1 MKVLLLNAGAKS
13 HGATQSILETIR
25 EVLPDGWEED
35 MVRLGELDVHF
46 CRGCKV
52 CYETC
57 TCVQKDD
64 VQTLLSRMDEAD
76 VLIIAAPSYWGDI
89 PAQFKAFIDRCTPYS
104 NTCPN
109 PAHKTLRSGKSVL
122 ELLCAQGP
130 ARENV
135 STLLKTI
142 AHWCGH
148 MEIEMVDSMYF
159 CQINEERDIN
169 PRKSEIRQTAG
180 QWFSKM
186 L

>member
-109 PAHKTLRSGKSVL
+109 SAHKTLRSGKKCFGVAL
-122 ELLCAQGP
+122 RAGTRPGECQHII
-130 ARENV
+130 E
-135 STLLKTI
+135 TI

-159 CQINEERDIN
+159 CQINEEQDIN